1 MNRRSE
7 GSDRRKADVDSYSVD
22 RPRVSRR
29 RITELPPELQQLK
42 LERAV
47 LVGLSIGGR
56 IGDAEES
63 LEELKRLTD
72 TAGAQVIETLVQR
85 RDRPDPATFLGKGKA
100 DEVRSVV
107 RATGADTVI
116 VDEELSPGQL
126 RNLEELCGC
135 KVIDRTALIIDIF
148 AQHAHSA
155 EGKLQV
161 ELAQLNYLL
170 PRLRGWGESM
180 SRMGKSGVGGLG
192 TRGPGETKLESDR
205 RRIGVRLAK
214 LKKELKDVA
223 RVRQIKRAERVR
235 ARTPAVV
242 LVGYTNAGKST
253 LLNAMTR
260 AGVLVQDQLFST
272 LDPTTRRL
280 DLPDGRS
287 VTLTDTVGFVRKLP
301 HTLVEA
307 FKSTLEEATDAD
319 LLVHIVD
326 GTAEDPDL
334 QHAAVREV
342 LGEIGAAHVP
352 ELVVINKND
361 LLDEVASAR
370 LRRRFAD
377 TVLVSALAG
386 EGIDGLL
393 EQIAG
398 HIPPPEIEASL
409 LVPYDRGAV
418 VAALHAAG
426 AVLSE
431 EFTPDGTKVRVRLRE
446 DQAGRLAEYR
456 LPEADARSERST

>member
-1 MNRRSE
+1 M
-7 GSDRRKADVDSYSVD
+7 
-22 RPRVSRR
+22 
-29 RITELPPELQQLK
+29 
-42 LERAV
+42 
-47 LVGLSIGGR
+47 GLSVGR
-56 IGDAEES
+56 GAVDAEES

-72 TAGAQVIETLVQR
+72 TAGAEVIETLLQR

-214 LKKELKDVA
+214 LRKELTDVA
-223 RVRQIKRAERVR
+223 RVRAIKRAERVR
-235 ARTPAVV
+235 ARAPAIA

-253 LLNAMTR
+253 LLNALTR

-272 LDPTTRRL
+272 LDATTRRL
-280 DLPDGRS
+280 ELPDGRNAT
-287 VTLTDTVGFVRKLP
+287 VTDTVGFVRKLP

-307 FKSTLEEATDAD
+307 FKSTLEEASDAD
-319 LLVHIVD
+319 LLLNVVD
-326 GTAEDPDL
+326 GTSSDPDL
-334 QHAAVREV
+334 QYTSVREV
-342 LGEIGAAHVP
+342 LGEIGAAHVM
-352 ELVVINKND
+352 ELVVVNKID
-361 LLDEVASAR
+361 SLDEMSRAR
-370 LRRRFAD
+370 LQRRFPDA
-377 TVLVSALAG
+377 VFVSAMDG
-386 EGIDGLL
+386 TGIESLL
-393 EQIAG
+393 TRVAES
-398 HIPPPEIEASL
+398 IPPPEIEAEL
-409 LVPYDRGAV
+409 LIPYERGDV

-431 EFTPDGTKVRVRLRE
+431 QFAPEGTRVRARLRE
-446 DQAGRLAEYR
+446 DQAGRLEQYR
-456 LPEADARSERST
+456 VRDAREEGTTDR

>member
-1 MNRRSE
+1 M
-7 GSDRRKADVDSYSVD
+7 
-22 RPRVSRR
+22 
-29 RITELPPELQQLK
+29 
-42 LERAV
+42 
-47 LVGLSIGGR
+47 
-56 IGDAEES
+56 
-63 LEELKRLTD
+63 
-72 TAGAQVIETLVQR
+72 QR

-100 DEVRSVV
+100 DEVRAVV

-148 AQHAHSA
+148 AQHAHSS

-214 LKKELKDVA
+214 LRKELKDVA
-223 RVRQIKRAERVR
+223 RVRSVKRAERVR

-253 LLNAMTR
+253 LLNALTR

-272 LDPTTRRL
+272 LDPTTRSL

-287 VTLTDTVGFVRKLP
+287 VTVTDTVGFVRKLP

-307 FKSTLEEATDAD
+307 FKSTLEETTEAD
-319 LLVHIVD
+319 LLLHIVD
-326 GTAEDPDL
+326 GTSADPDL

-342 LGEIGAAHVP
+342 LGEIGAAHVL
-352 ELVVINKND
+352 ELVVVNKD
-361 LLDEVASAR
+361 DGLDEIARAR
-370 LRRRFAD
+370 LHRRFPDA
-377 TVLVSALAG
+377 VFVSALAG
-386 EGIDGLL
+386 DGIGHLV
-393 EQIAG
+393 QRIAES
-398 HIPPPEIEASL
+398 IPPPEIEANL
-409 LVPYDRGAV
+409 LIPYDRGDV

-431 EFTPDGTKVRVRLRE
+431 EFTPDGTKVRARLRE
-446 DQAGRLAEYR
+446 DQAGRLEQYR
-456 LPEADARSERST
+456 VDAAAKRSEGTTES

>member
-1 MNRRSE
+1 M
-7 GSDRRKADVDSYSVD
+7 
-22 RPRVSRR
+22 
-29 RITELPPELQQLK
+29 
-42 LERAV
+42 
-47 LVGLSIGGR
+47 
-56 IGDAEES
+56 
-63 LEELKRLTD
+63 
-72 TAGAQVIETLVQR
+72 QR

-161 ELAQLNYLL
+161 ELAQLTYLL

-180 SRMGKSGVGGLG
+180 SRMGKSGIGGLG

-214 LKKELKDVA
+214 LKKQLKDVA
-223 RVRQIKRAERVR
+223 RVRAVKRAERVR
-235 ARTPAVV
+235 ARTPAVA

-253 LLNAMTR
+253 LLNALTR

-272 LDPTTRRL
+272 LDATTRRL

-287 VTLTDTVGFVRKLP
+287 VTVTDTVGFVRRLP

-319 LLVHIVD
+319 LLLHVVD
-326 GTAEDPDL
+326 GTAADPDL
-334 QHAAVREV
+334 QHASVREV
-342 LGEIGAAHVP
+342 LGEIGAAQVA
-352 ELVVINKND
+352 ELVVINKAD
-361 LLDEVASAR
+361 QLDEVARAR
-370 LRRRFAD
+370 FSRRFPDAI
-377 TVLVSALAG
+377 LISALSG
-386 EGIDGLL
+386 DGIPELL
-393 EQIAG
+393 NGVAA
-398 HIPPPEIEASL
+398 HIPPPEIEADL
-409 LVPYDRGAV
+409 LVPYERGDV

-431 EFTPDGTKVRVRLRE
+431 EFTPEGTKVRARLRE
-446 DQAGRLAEYR
+446 DQAGRLEQYR
-456 LPEADARSERST
+456 IRGAHARTERTT

>member
-1 MNRRSE
+1 M
-7 GSDRRKADVDSYSVD
+7 
-22 RPRVSRR
+22 
-29 RITELPPELQQLK
+29 
-42 LERAV
+42 
-47 LVGLSIGGR
+47 
-56 IGDAEES
+56 
-63 LEELKRLTD
+63 TD
-72 TAGAQVIETLVQR
+72 TAGAEVIETLMQR

-100 DEVRSVV
+100 EEVRAVV

-148 AQHAHSA
+148 AQHAHSS

-214 LKKELKDVA
+214 LRKELKDVA
-223 RVRQIKRAERVR
+223 RVRAVKRAERMR
-235 ARTPAVV
+235 ARTPAAV

-272 LDPTTRRL
+272 LDPTTRKL
-280 DLPDGRS
+280 ELPDGRN
-287 VTLTDTVGFVRKLP
+287 VTVTDTVGFVRKLP

-307 FKSTLEEATDAD
+307 FKSTLEEATEAD
-319 LLVHIVD
+319 LLLHIVD
-326 GTAEDPDL
+326 GTSTDPEL
-334 QHAAVREV
+334 QYASVREV
-342 LGEIGAAHVP
+342 LGEIGAAHVL
-352 ELVVINKND
+352 ELVVVNKD
-361 LLDEVASAR
+361 DGMDEMSRAR
-370 LRRRFAD
+370 LHRRFPDA
-377 TVLVSALAG
+377 VFVSALSG
-386 EGIDGLL
+386 TGIEALV
-393 EQIAG
+393 ERIAAS
-398 HIPPPEIEASL
+398 IPPPEIEADL
-409 LVPYDRGAV
+409 LIPYDRGDV

-431 EFTPDGTKVRVRLRE
+431 EFTPEGTKVRARLRE
-446 DQAGRLAEYR
+446 DQAGRLEGYR
-456 LPEADARSERST
+456 IAPSRKRSERDT

>member
-1 MNRRSE
+1 M
-7 GSDRRKADVDSYSVD
+7 
-22 RPRVSRR
+22 
-29 RITELPPELQQLK
+29 
-42 LERAV
+42 
-47 LVGLSIGGR
+47 
-56 IGDAEES
+56 
-63 LEELKRLTD
+63 
-72 TAGAQVIETLVQR
+72 QR

-107 RATGADTVI
+107 RATAADTVI

-180 SRMGKSGVGGLG
+180 SRMGKSGIGGLG

-214 LKKELKDVA
+214 LKDQLKDVA
-223 RVRQIKRAERVR
+223 RVRAVKRAERVR
-235 ARTPAVV
+235 ARTPAVA

-253 LLNAMTR
+253 LLNALTR

-272 LDPTTRRL
+272 LDATTRRL
-280 DLPDGRS
+280 ELPDGRH
-287 VTLTDTVGFVRKLP
+287 VTLTDTVGFVRRLP

-319 LLVHIVD
+319 LLLHVVD
-326 GTAEDPDL
+326 GTAADPDL
-334 QHAAVREV
+334 QHASVREV
-342 LGEIGAAHVP
+342 LGEIGAAQVP
-352 ELVVINKND
+352 ELVVINKGD
-361 LLDEVASAR
+361 QLDEVARAR
-370 LRRRFAD
+370 LARRFPD
-377 TVLVSALAG
+377 SILISALNG
-386 EGIDGLL
+386 DGVADLL
-393 EQIAG
+393 QSIAA
-398 HIPPPEIEASL
+398 HIPPPEIEADL
-409 LVPYDRGAV
+409 LVPYERGDV

-431 EFTPDGTKVRVRLRE
+431 EFTPEGTKVRARLRE
-446 DQAGRLAEYR
+446 DQAGRLEQYR
-456 LPEADARSERST
+456 VRDAGARGERTTEL

>member
-1 MNRRSE
+1 MTGRSN
-7 GSDRRKADVDSYSVD
+7 GPVDH
-22 RPRVSRR
+22 RPRASRR
-29 RITELPPELQQLK
+29 RITELPPELQELK

-47 LVGLSIGGR
+47 LVGLSVRGS

-63 LEELKRLTD
+63 LEELKRLTA
-72 TAGAQVIETLVQR
+72 TAGAEVVETLMQR

-100 DEVRSVV
+100 DEVRAVV
-107 RATGADTVI
+107 RATAADTVI

-180 SRMGKSGVGGLG
+180 SRMGKSGIGGLG

-214 LKKELKDVA
+214 LKDQLKDVA
-223 RVRQIKRAERVR
+223 RVRAVKRAERVR
-235 ARTPAVV
+235 ARTPAVA

-253 LLNAMTR
+253 LLNALTR

-272 LDPTTRRL
+272 LDATTRRL
-280 DLPDGRS
+280 ELPDGRN
-287 VTLTDTVGFVRKLP
+287 VTLTDTVGFVRRLP

-307 FKSTLEEATDAD
+307 FKSTLEEATEAD
-319 LLVHIVD
+319 LLLHVVD
-326 GTAEDPDL
+326 GTAADPDL
-334 QHAAVREV
+334 QHASVREV
-342 LGEIGAAHVP
+342 LGEIGAAQVP
-352 ELVVINKND
+352 ELVVINKGD
-361 LLDEVASAR
+361 QLDEVARAR
-370 LRRRFAD
+370 LARRYPDAI
-377 TVLVSALAG
+377 VISALDG
-386 EGIDGLL
+386 NGITELML
-393 EQIAG
+393 SIAA
-398 HIPPPEIEASL
+398 HIPPPEIEADL
-409 LVPYDRGAV
+409 LVPYERGDV

-431 EFTPDGTKVRVRLRE
+431 EFTPDGTKVRARLRE
-446 DQAGRLAEYR
+446 DQAGRLEQYQVRDVGAHRDRRTEG
-456 LPEADARSERST
+456 

>member
-1 MNRRSE
+1 LTDPKDRS
-7 GSDRRKADVDSYSVD
+7 RN
-22 RPRVSRR
+22 PRR

-47 LVGLSIGGR
+47 LVGLSVRGS

-72 TAGAQVIETLVQR
+72 TAGAEVVETLVQR

-100 DEVRSVV
+100 DEVRAVV
-107 RATGADTVI
+107 RATNADTVI

-161 ELAQLNYLL
+161 ELAQLKYLL

-180 SRMGKSGVGGLG
+180 SRMGKSGIGGLG

-205 RRIGVRLAK
+205 RRIGVRLKK
-214 LKKELKDVA
+214 LKDQLKDVA
-223 RVRQIKRAERVR
+223 RVRAVKRAERVR
-235 ARTPAVV
+235 ARTPAVA

-253 LLNAMTR
+253 LLNALTR

-272 LDPTTRRL
+272 LDATTRRL

-287 VTLTDTVGFVRKLP
+287 VTVTDTVGFVRRLP

-307 FKSTLEEATDAD
+307 FKSTLEEATEAD
-319 LLVHIVD
+319 LLLHVVE
-326 GTAEDPDL
+326 GTAADPDL
-334 QHAAVREV
+334 QHASVREV
-342 LGEIGAAHVP
+342 LGEIGAAQVP
-352 ELVVINKND
+352 ELVVINKGD
-361 LLDEVASAR
+361 LLDEVARAR
-370 LRRRFAD
+370 LSRRFPD
-377 TVLVSALAG
+377 SIQISALTG
-386 EGIDGLL
+386 DGVTELL
-393 EQIAG
+393 QSIAH
-398 HIPPPEIEASL
+398 HIPPPEIEADL
-409 LVPYDRGAV
+409 LVPYERGDV

-431 EFTPDGTKVRVRLRE
+431 EFTPEGTKVRARLRE
-446 DQAGRLAEYR
+446 DQAGRLERYR
-456 LPEADARSERST
+456 IVDPGALSERQT

>member
-1 MNRRSE
+1 M
-7 GSDRRKADVDSYSVD
+7 
-22 RPRVSRR
+22 
-29 RITELPPELQQLK
+29 L
-42 LERAV
+42 
-47 LVGLSIGGR
+47 
-56 IGDAEES
+56 
-63 LEELKRLTD
+63 
-72 TAGAQVIETLVQR
+72 QR

-214 LKKELKDVA
+214 LRKEMKDVA
-223 RVRQIKRAERVR
+223 RVRAIKRAERVR
-235 ARTPAVV
+235 ARTPAIA

-253 LLNAMTR
+253 LLNALTR

-272 LDPTTRRL
+272 LDATTRRL
-280 DLPDGRS
+280 ELPDGRNAT
-287 VTLTDTVGFVRKLP
+287 VTDTVGFVRKLP

-307 FKSTLEEATDAD
+307 FKSTLEEASDAD
-319 LLVHIVD
+319 LLLHVVD
-326 GTAEDPDL
+326 GTSSDPDL
-334 QHAAVREV
+334 QYASVREV
-342 LGEIGAAHVP
+342 LGEIGAAHVM
-352 ELVVINKND
+352 ELVVVNKID
-361 LLDEVASAR
+361 SLDEISRARLQRRFPDAVFVSGMDGTGIDSLLDRVAAS
-370 LRRRFAD
+370 
-377 TVLVSALAG
+377 
-386 EGIDGLL
+386 
-393 EQIAG
+393 
-398 HIPPPEIEASL
+398 IPPPEIEAEL
-409 LVPYDRGAV
+409 LIPYERGDV

-431 EFTPDGTKVRVRLRE
+431 QFAPEGTRVRARLRE
-446 DQAGRLAEYR
+446 DQAGRLEQYR
-456 LPEADARSERST
+456 LRGEESREEGTPDR

>member
-1 MNRRSE
+1 M
-7 GSDRRKADVDSYSVD
+7 
-22 RPRVSRR
+22 
-29 RITELPPELQQLK
+29 
-42 LERAV
+42 
-47 LVGLSIGGR
+47 
-56 IGDAEES
+56 
-63 LEELKRLTD
+63 
-72 TAGAQVIETLVQR
+72 QR

-107 RATGADTVI
+107 RATGADTVV

-180 SRMGKSGVGGLG
+180 SRMGKSGIGGLG

-214 LKKELKDVA
+214 LKKQLKDVA
-223 RVRQIKRAERVR
+223 RARAVKRAERVR
-235 ARTPAVV
+235 TRTPAVA

-260 AGVLVQDQLFST
+260 AGVLVQDRLFST
-272 LDPTTRRL
+272 LDATTRRL

-287 VTLTDTVGFVRKLP
+287 VTLTDTVGFVRRLP

-319 LLVHIVD
+319 LLLHVVD
-326 GTAEDPDL
+326 GTANDPDL
-334 QHAAVREV
+334 QHASVREV
-342 LGEIGAAHVP
+342 LGEIGAAQVA
-352 ELVVINKND
+352 ELVVINKAD
-361 LLDEVASAR
+361 QLDEVARAR
-370 LRRRFAD
+370 FSRRFPDAI
-377 TVLVSALAG
+377 LISALSRD
-386 EGIDGLL
+386 GIPELL
-393 EQIAG
+393 NSIAA
-398 HIPPPEIEASL
+398 HIPPPEIEADL
-409 LVPYDRGAV
+409 LVPYERGDV

-431 EFTPDGTKVRVRLRE
+431 EFTPDGTKVRARLRE
-446 DQAGRLAEYR
+446 DQAGRLEQYR
-456 LPEADARSERST
+456 IRGARARTERTT

>member
-1 MNRRSE
+1 LTGPSNT
-7 GSDRRKADVDSYSVD
+7 D

-47 LVGLSIGGR
+47 LVGLSVRGS

-72 TAGAQVIETLVQR
+72 TAGAEVVETLMQR

-107 RATGADTVI
+107 RATAADTVI

-180 SRMGKSGVGGLG
+180 SRMGKSGIGGLG

-214 LKKELKDVA
+214 LKDQLKDVA
-223 RVRQIKRAERVR
+223 RVRAVKRAERVR
-235 ARTPAVV
+235 ARTPAVA

-253 LLNAMTR
+253 LLNALTR

-272 LDPTTRRL
+272 LDATTRRL
-280 DLPDGRS
+280 ELPDGRH
-287 VTLTDTVGFVRKLP
+287 VTLTDTVGFVRRLP

-319 LLVHIVD
+319 LLLHVVD
-326 GTAEDPDL
+326 GTASDPDL
-334 QHAAVREV
+334 QHASVREV
-342 LGEIGAAHVP
+342 LGEIGAALVP
-352 ELVVINKND
+352 ELVVINKAD
-361 LLDEVASAR
+361 QLDEVARAR
-370 LRRRFAD
+370 LARRFPD
-377 TVLVSALAG
+377 SILISALNG
-386 EGIDGLL
+386 DGVPDLL
-393 EQIAG
+393 QSIAA
-398 HIPPPEIEASL
+398 HIPPPEIEADL
-409 LVPYDRGAV
+409 LVPYERGDV

-431 EFTPDGTKVRVRLRE
+431 EFTPEGTKVRARLRE
-446 DQAGRLAEYR
+446 DQAGRLEQYR
-456 LPEADARSERST
+456 VRGAGARSEGTTEV

>member
-1 MNRRSE
+1 
-7 GSDRRKADVDSYSVD
+7 
-22 RPRVSRR
+22 
-29 RITELPPELQQLK
+29 
-42 LERAV
+42 
-47 LVGLSIGGR
+47 VGRGA
-56 IGDAEES
+56 GDAEES
-63 LEELKRLTD
+63 LEELKRLTH
-72 TAGAQVIETLVQR
+72 TAGAEVIETLLQR

-214 LKKELKDVA
+214 LRKEMKDVA
-223 RVRQIKRAERVR
+223 RVRAIKRAERVR
-235 ARTPAVV
+235 ARTPAIA

-253 LLNAMTR
+253 LLNALTR

-272 LDPTTRRL
+272 LDATTRRL
-280 DLPDGRS
+280 ELPDGRNAT
-287 VTLTDTVGFVRKLP
+287 VTDTVGFVRKLP

-307 FKSTLEEATDAD
+307 FKSTLEEASDAD
-319 LLVHIVD
+319 LLLHVVD
-326 GTAEDPDL
+326 GTSSDPDL
-334 QHAAVREV
+334 QYASVREV
-342 LGEIGAAHVP
+342 LGEIGAAHVM
-352 ELVVINKND
+352 ELVVVNKID
-361 LLDEVASAR
+361 SLDEMSRARLPRRFPDAVFVSGIEGSGIESLLDRVAAS
-370 LRRRFAD
+370 
-377 TVLVSALAG
+377 
-386 EGIDGLL
+386 
-393 EQIAG
+393 
-398 HIPPPEIEASL
+398 IPPPEIEAEL
-409 LVPYDRGAV
+409 LIPYERGDV

-431 EFTPDGTKVRVRLRE
+431 QFAPEGTRVRARLRE
-446 DQAGRLAEYR
+446 DQAGRLEQYR
-456 LPEADARSERST
+456 VRDAREERTTDR

>member
-1 MNRRSE
+1 
-7 GSDRRKADVDSYSVD
+7 
-22 RPRVSRR
+22 
-29 RITELPPELQQLK
+29 
-42 LERAV
+42 V
-47 LVGLSIGGR
+47 LVGLSVGR
-56 IGDAEES
+56 GAGDAEES

-72 TAGAQVIETLVQR
+72 TAGAEVVETLLQR

-180 SRMGKSGVGGLG
+180 SRMGKSGIRGLG

-214 LKKELKDVA
+214 LRKELNDVA
-223 RVRQIKRAERVR
+223 RVRTVKRAERVR
-235 ARTPAVV
+235 ARAPAIA

-253 LLNAMTR
+253 LLNALTR

-272 LDPTTRRL
+272 LDATTRRL
-280 DLPDGRS
+280 ELPDGRTAT
-287 VTLTDTVGFVRKLP
+287 VTDTVGFVRRLP

-319 LLVHIVD
+319 LLVHVVD
-326 GTAEDPDL
+326 GTADDPEL
-334 QHAAVREV
+334 QHASVREV

-352 ELVVINKND
+352 ELVAINKAD
-361 LLDEVASAR
+361 QLDEVARAR
-370 LRRRFAD
+370 LHRRFPGA
-377 TVLVSALAG
+377 VMISALEG
-386 EGIDGLL
+386 EGVDPLL
-393 EQIAG
+393 AGIAAN
-398 HIPPPEIEASL
+398 IPPPEIEAEL
-409 LVPYDRGAV
+409 LIPYGRGDV

-431 EFTPDGTKVRVRLRE
+431 EFTPEGTKVRARLRE
-446 DQAGRLAEYR
+446 DQAGRLEQYR
-456 LPEADARSERST
+456 VPDEGARSTRTP

>member
-1 MNRRSE
+1 M
-7 GSDRRKADVDSYSVD
+7 
-22 RPRVSRR
+22 
-29 RITELPPELQQLK
+29 
-42 LERAV
+42 
-47 LVGLSIGGR
+47 
-56 IGDAEES
+56 
-63 LEELKRLTD
+63 
-72 TAGAQVIETLVQR
+72 QR

-100 DEVRSVV
+100 DEVRAVV

-180 SRMGKSGVGGLG
+180 SRMGKSGIGGLG

-214 LKKELKDVA
+214 LKKQLKDVA
-223 RVRQIKRAERVR
+223 RVRAVKRAERVR
-235 ARTPAVV
+235 ARTPAVA

-253 LLNAMTR
+253 LLNALTR

-272 LDPTTRRL
+272 LDATTRRL

-287 VTLTDTVGFVRKLP
+287 VTLTDTVGFVRRLP

-319 LLVHIVD
+319 LLLHVVD
-326 GTAEDPDL
+326 GTANDPDL
-334 QHAAVREV
+334 QHASVREV
-342 LGEIGAAHVP
+342 LGEIGAAQVA
-352 ELVVINKND
+352 ELVVINKAD
-361 LLDEVASAR
+361 QLDEVARAR
-370 LRRRFAD
+370 FNRRFPDA
-377 TVLVSALAG
+377 VLISALG
-386 EGIDGLL
+386 GDGIPELL
-393 EQIAG
+393 NSIAA
-398 HIPPPEIEASL
+398 HIPPPEIEADL
-409 LVPYDRGAV
+409 LVPYERGDV

-431 EFTPDGTKVRVRLRE
+431 EFTPDGTKVRARLRE
-446 DQAGRLAEYR
+446 DQAGRLEQYR
-456 LPEADARSERST
+456 VRDAGGRRERTTEV

>member
-1 MNRRSE
+1 MGR
-7 GSDRRKADVDSYSVD
+7 G
-22 RPRVSRR
+22 
-29 RITELPPELQQLK
+29 
-42 LERAV
+42 AV
-47 LVGLSIGGR
+47 
-56 IGDAEES
+56 DAEES
-63 LEELKRLTD
+63 LEELERLTA
-72 TAGAQVIETLVQR
+72 TAGAEVVETLLQR

-100 DEVRSVV
+100 DEVRAVV

-214 LKKELKDVA
+214 LRKELKDVA
-223 RVRQIKRAERVR
+223 RVRAVKRAERVR
-235 ARTPAVV
+235 KRTPAVA

-253 LLNAMTR
+253 LLNALTR

-272 LDPTTRRL
+272 LDATTRRL
-280 DLPDGRS
+280 ELPDGRTAT
-287 VTLTDTVGFVRKLP
+287 VTDTVGFVRKLP

-319 LLVHIVD
+319 LLVHVVD

-334 QHAAVREV
+334 QYASVREV
-342 LGEIGAAHVP
+342 LGEIGAAHVM
-352 ELVVINKND
+352 ELIVVNKID
-361 LLDEVASAR
+361 SLDEMSLARLQRRFPDAVFVSAIDGTGTEMLLDRVAAS
-370 LRRRFAD
+370 
-377 TVLVSALAG
+377 
-386 EGIDGLL
+386 
-393 EQIAG
+393 
-398 HIPPPEIEASL
+398 IPPPEIEAEL
-409 LVPYDRGAV
+409 LIPYERGDV

-431 EFTPDGTKVRVRLRE
+431 QFAPEGTLVRARLRE
-446 DQAGRLAEYR
+446 DQAGRLERYR
-456 LPEADARSERST
+456 VRDTGAREEGTTDF

>member
-1 MNRRSE
+1 M
-7 GSDRRKADVDSYSVD
+7 
-22 RPRVSRR
+22 
-29 RITELPPELQQLK
+29 
-42 LERAV
+42 
-47 LVGLSIGGR
+47 
-56 IGDAEES
+56 
-63 LEELKRLTD
+63 
-72 TAGAQVIETLVQR
+72 QR

-214 LKKELKDVA
+214 LRKELKDVA
-223 RVRQIKRAERVR
+223 RVRSIKRAERER
-235 ARTPAVV
+235 ARTPAVA

-253 LLNAMTR
+253 LLNALTR

-272 LDPTTRRL
+272 LDATTRRL
-280 DLPDGRS
+280 ELPDGRT
-287 VTLTDTVGFVRKLP
+287 VTVTDTVGFVRKLP

-307 FKSTLEEATDAD
+307 FKSTLEEATEAD
-319 LLVHIVD
+319 LLLHVVD
-326 GTAEDPDL
+326 GTSSDPDL
-334 QHAAVREV
+334 QYASVREV
-342 LGEIGAAHVP
+342 LGEIGAAHVM
-352 ELVVINKND
+352 ELVVVNKMD
-361 LLDEVASAR
+361 AIDEMTRAR
-370 LRRRFAD
+370 LQRRFVDA
-377 TVLVSALAG
+377 VFVSGLDG
-386 EGIDGLL
+386 EGIEVLL
-393 EQIAG
+393 ERIAAS
-398 HIPPPEIEASL
+398 IPPPEIEADL
-409 LVPYDRGAV
+409 LIPYGRGDV

-431 EFTPDGTKVRVRLRE
+431 QFTPEGTRVRARLRE
-446 DQAGRLAEYR
+446 DQAGRLEQYR
-456 LPEADARSERST
+456 VRGDDALEGRTTER

>member
-1 MNRRSE
+1 M
-7 GSDRRKADVDSYSVD
+7 
-22 RPRVSRR
+22 
-29 RITELPPELQQLK
+29 
-42 LERAV
+42 
-47 LVGLSIGGR
+47 VGLSVGR
-56 IGDAEES
+56 GAGDAEES

-72 TAGAQVIETLVQR
+72 TAGADVVETLLQR

-100 DEVRSVV
+100 EEVRSVV

-214 LKKELKDVA
+214 LRKELKDVA
-223 RVRQIKRAERVR
+223 RVRAIKRAERVR
-235 ARTPAVV
+235 ARTPAVA

-253 LLNAMTR
+253 LLNALTH

-272 LDPTTRRL
+272 LDATTRRL
-280 DLPDGRS
+280 ELPDGRQAT
-287 VTLTDTVGFVRKLP
+287 VTDTVGFVRRLP

-307 FKSTLEEATDAD
+307 FKSTLEEAADAD
-319 LLVHIVD
+319 LLVHVVD
-326 GTAEDPDL
+326 GTAEDPEQ
-334 QHAAVREV
+334 QHASVREV
-342 LGEIGAAHVP
+342 LGEIGAAHVM
-352 ELVVINKND
+352 ELVVVNKVD
-361 LLDEVASAR
+361 ALDEISEAR
-370 LRRRFAD
+370 LERRFPEA
-377 TVLVSALAG
+377 VFVSALDG
-386 EGIDGLL
+386 TGIGPLL
-393 EQIAG
+393 ERVAES
-398 HIPPPEIEASL
+398 IPPPEIEADL
-409 LVPYDRGAV
+409 LVPYERGDV

-431 EFTPDGTKVRVRLRE
+431 EFTPEGTKVRARLRE
-446 DQAGRLAEYR
+446 DQAGRLEQYR
-456 LPEADARSERST
+456 LPDESAREKRTT